1 MAINIFNG
9 KNKMFG
15 NADGFEDE
23 NVRIATVTE
32 NVSGIS
38 LDEIKWVGQ
47 WQICVCVCKTLVN
60 KIENRVVK

>member
-38 LDEIKWVGQ
+38 LDETKWVGQ
-47 WQICVCVCKTLVN
+47 WQICVCV
-60 KIENRVVK
+60 NRW